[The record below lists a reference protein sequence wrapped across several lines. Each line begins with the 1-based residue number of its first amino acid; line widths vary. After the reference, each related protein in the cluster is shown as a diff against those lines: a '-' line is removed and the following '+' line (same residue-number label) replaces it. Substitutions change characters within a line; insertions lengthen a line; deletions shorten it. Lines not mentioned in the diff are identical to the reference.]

1 MEWVTNMHGVGTT
14 HRTQHITEILL
25 KTGSALEEV
34 FQYYKVGRHE
44 STFTGKSYF
53 LLSHCAHLL
62 FSLRSADQDSGG
74 ALFQHASG
82 PAAFLAELDYGPL
95 RHADYKRRTHHAD
108 SLDDHLKN
116 EPKWFDFWMG
126 LLERLD
132 PREEQG
138 HREFTKRVLTYVGY
152 RGFLEGKAVRKNK
165 KILDD
170 LMKTMT
176 AGRILLRTM
185 AVLEDMI
192 RVITSH
198 FATQDPKTCM
208 DGQVTA
214 LACLLN
220 QIRRTIVWEA
230 PATGPYVPR
239 GAKSWKMPMSLAR
252 LHLGATEGTLRL
264 VPKREGGEIICS
276 YHWMSKSARKRRSWT
291 IKTSMLKRTY
301 EQELFATWARET
313 GKYADDPGRFPEA
326 SASWNVQNAEADRIE
341 NLSRQADLVLNA
353 LRANRAS
360 RGLVAAVTPILRN
373 GATRWKA
380 TELSWT
386 YIRQLEKLLN
396 KLTFACREA
405 KVLGGENPAEQVV
418 RQIWPSQIS
427 MKVEAR
433 REPKPPQPSETT
445 TDESPA
451 EATTEKCSLPGQMTR
466 IEQNRPEEGPA
477 EMPQPSSDETMAT
490 ENLQPQPA
498 VQEDQR
504 SRAESHERRPEPQ
517 AELLEPDEPQEP
529 AHAEDRNVPGE
540 PALAADDSQEHDRPA
555 PPTQEPPE
563 PSSSELPLCIPPVEE
578 AVNWDA
584 DAPVPQDASAPDD
597 ADAPPQVTAPPTSPT
612 SEDPEATATDSSE
625 LPSRIPTV
633 EEVPGCDAD
642 TALSQDA
649 SAVDDADTP
658 AQVTAPSTS
667 PTSEEPEPTPHAEQP
682 AEPVEI
688 DLFSAMIPAPQEDS
702 EQQPACGPTKPKE
715 QSADADDAVLLQRL
729 QEHHRPPYGAAEY
742 KPLSLVQL
750 TSDLAWNRTRVQR
763 TMTALFG
770 PKPFSAYKECC
781 KDRTIADFLN
791 QLPADGTE
799 TLIAPTC
806 TTA

>member
-1 MEWVTNMHGVGTT
+1 MHGVGKTD
-14 HRTQHITEILL
+14 RTQHITEILL

-62 FSLRSADQDSGG
+62 FSLRSADEGSGG
-74 ALFQHASG
+74 DLFRHASG
-82 PAAFLAELDYGPL
+82 PAAFLAELDCGPL
-95 RHADYKRRTHHAD
+95 RHADYNRRTHHAD

-132 PREEQG
+132 PREAQS
-138 HREFTKRVLTYVGY
+138 HREFTQRVLTYVGY

-170 LMKTMT
+170 LMKTVT

-185 AVLEDMI
+185 SVLEDMI
-192 RVITSH
+192 RAITSH
-198 FATQDPKTCM
+198 FATLDAKTCT

-220 QIRRTIVWEA
+220 QMRRTIVWEA

-239 GAKSWKMPMSLAR
+239 GAKSWRMPMSLAR
-252 LHLGATEGTLRL
+252 LHFGATEGTLRL

-276 YHWMSKSARKRRSWT
+276 YHWTSKSARRRRSWT
-291 IKTSMLKRTY
+291 VKTTTLKRTY
-301 EQELFATWARET
+301 EQELFATWSRET
-313 GKYADDPGRFPEA
+313 GEYLENPGRFPDA
-326 SASWNVQNAEADRIE
+326 SASWSVQNAEAERLE

-353 LRANRAS
+353 LRTSQAN

-433 REPKPPQPSETT
+433 REPKPPRPAETT
-445 TDESPA
+445 TGKSPA
-451 EATTEKCSLPGQMTR
+451 QITPEKNSLPEPAAQA
-466 IEQNRPEEGPA
+466 EQHRPQEGPA
-477 EMPQPSSDETMAT
+477 ETPQPSSDEAT
-490 ENLQPQPA
+490 SRESLQPEPA
-498 VQEDQR
+498 VQEDLR
-504 SRAESHERRPEPQ
+504 TEDESHTLQSERPRERL
-517 AELLEPDEPQEP
+517 ELDEPQEQ
-529 AHAEDRNVPGE
+529 ARAEDPGE
-540 PALAADDSQEHDRPA
+540 LSEV
-555 PPTQEPPE
+555 PPTPDNAERLDLATSPTLEQTVPD
-563 PSSSELPLCIPPVEE
+563 SSELPLCIPPVEE
-578 AVNWDA
+578 FPGWDE
-584 DAPVPQDASAPDD
+584 DAPVSQEMPNVDD
-597 ADAPPQVTAPPTSPT
+597 ADAPTQVTAPPTS
-612 SEDPEATATDSSE
+612 
-625 LPSRIPTV
+625 
-633 EEVPGCDAD
+633 
-642 TALSQDA
+642 
-649 SAVDDADTP
+649 SA
-658 AQVTAPSTS
+658 
-667 PTSEEPEPTPHAEQP
+667 SEEPEPTPHAEQP

-715 QSADADDAVLLQRL
+715 QSANADDAVLLQRL
-729 QEHHRPPYGAAEY
+729 QEHHCPAYGAAEY

-770 PKPFSAYKECC
+770 PKPFTAYKERC
-781 KDRTIADFLN
+781 KDRTIADFLD
-791 QLPADGTE
+791 QLPADGTQ
-799 TLIAPTC
+799 TLIAPAC